1 MTNSDD
7 TRLSLLHDWLKEN
20 FGNLEYTLKPVSGDA
35 SFRRYFRFK
44 SDQHQLIAVDS
55 PPDKESNEAFVHVTH
70 LLAAEGVAVPHIH
83 YCSLDFGFF
92 LLSDFGDRLLLD
104 SLNDKNAND
113 LYAMALDSL
122 ITIQQTPAESLSL
135 YDQTLLQQEM
145 ELFREW
151 FIKKH
156 LKINLN
162 HDENEHLNTVFQIL
176 ADDALQQPQVFVHR
190 DYHSRNIM
198 TIENETLGIID
209 YQDSVKG
216 PITYDLVS
224 LLRDCYISWPD
235 EKVYALC
242 LSFYEMLKTQGAV
255 QHIDESTFIK
265 FFDLMGIQRHLKAV
279 GIFSRLNIRDNKSN
293 YLNDIPRTLNYI
305 RLIAKKYTET
315 EKLAEIISSRVN
327 I

>member
-1 MTNSDD
+1 MKNSDD

-44 SDQHQLIAVDS
+44 SDQHQFIAVDS
-55 PPDKESNEAFVHVTH
+55 PPDKESNEEFVHVTH

-83 YCSLDFGFF
+83 YSSLDFGFF
-92 LLSDFGDRLLLD
+92 LLSDFGDALLLD

-113 LYAMALDSL
+113 LYSMALDSL
-122 ITIQQTPAESLSL
+122 IVIQQTSAESLPL
-135 YDQTLLQQEM
+135 YNETLLQQEM

-156 LKINLN
+156 LNIKLN
-162 HDENEHLNTVFQIL
+162 NDENEYLNTVFQIL
-176 ADDALQQPQVFVHR
+176 ADNALQQPQVFVHR

-198 TIENETLGIID
+198 TIENGTLGIID

-235 EKVYALC
+235 EMVYELC
-242 LSFYEMLKTQGAV
+242 LSFYEMLKSKSTIQS
-255 QHIDESTFIK
+255 IDERTFIK
-265 FFDLMGIQRHLKAV
+265 YFDLMGIQRHLKAV

-305 RLIAKKYTET
+305 RLIAKKYSET
-315 EKLAEIISSRVN
+315 EKLAEIISSRVT